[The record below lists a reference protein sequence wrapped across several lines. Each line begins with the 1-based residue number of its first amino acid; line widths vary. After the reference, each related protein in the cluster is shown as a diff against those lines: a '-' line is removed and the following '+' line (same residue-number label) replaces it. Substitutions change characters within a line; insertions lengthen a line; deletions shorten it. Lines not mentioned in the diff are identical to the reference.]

1 MIVQSL
7 EKLCF
12 HHIFKWTVH
21 KVSARG
27 KVHKVCFLGNAE
39 LQELRHFKTAGTKDW
54 KVGLA
59 RRSSGKIQET
69 CQRVWSW
76 QFGADTDQK
85 QPRSEQSGGNSQSYW
100 SFSEENAVA
109 HSSADGSRKCIWF
122 GSMEN
127 VGHPCCW
134 TSSCCD
140 PSWAWAH
147 VQSSS
152 LQYLTQHCCH
162 LYTFSELEVFSVS
175 AVHQSV
181 RLHEHLQ

>member
-7 EKLCF
+7 EKLCP
-12 HHIFKWTVH
+12 HHIFKWTVY

-39 LQELRHFKTAGTKDW
+39 LQELRHFKTAGTKIPRTEKWDW
-54 KVGLA
+54 QDVVLGRYKKHA
-59 RRSSGKIQET
+59 REYA
-69 CQRVWSW
+69 
-76 QFGADTDQK
+76 GADTDQK

-134 TSSCCD
+134 TSSCSD

-162 LYTFSELEVFSVS
+162 LCTFSELEVFSVS